1 MAGREPLDP
10 IPNSNVKSPSAYDT
24 VAISHGKVGRRQAFS
39 YTTSHSPKKK
49 SLPTHTTILIAGW
62 SSPVARQAHNL
73 KVAGSNPAPATIK
86 YTNPFLIPFDIY
98 VNLCYN
104 YRYIQSAD

>member
-49 SLPTHTTILIAGW
+49 ITPNSHYNINRGVEQPG
-62 SSPVARQAHNL
+62 SSS
-73 KVAGSNPAPATIK
+73 GS
-86 YTNPFLIPFDIY
+86 
-98 VNLCYN
+98 
-104 YRYIQSAD
+104 

>member
-39 YTTSHSPKKK
+39 YTTSHSLKKK
-49 SLPTHTTILIAGW
+49 SLLTHTTILIAGW
-62 SSPVARQAHNL
+62 SSQVARQAHNL
-73 KVAGSNPAPATIK
+73 KVAGSNPAPATKIESFFHFVLS
-86 YTNPFLIPFDIY
+86 YSSLF
-98 VNLCYN
+98 
-104 YRYIQSAD
+104 

>member
-24 VAISHGKVGRRQAFS
+24 VAISRGKVGRRQAFS
-39 YTTSHSPKKK
+39 YTHSLSKKI
-49 SLPTHTTILIAGW
+49 PTLTQQTNAGW
-62 SSPVARQAHNL
+62 SSQVARQAHNL

-86 YTNPFLIPFDIY
+86 LYVENLIT
-98 VNLCYN
+98 
-104 YRYIQSAD
+104 

>member
-24 VAISHGKVGRRQAFS
+24 VAISRGKVGRRQAFS
-39 YTTSHSPKKK
+39 YTS
-49 SLPTHTTILIAGW
+49 SLTLTQKIPTQQTNAGW
-62 SSPVARQAHNL
+62 SSQVARQAHNL

-86 YTNPFLIPFDIY
+86 LYVENLIT
-98 VNLCYN
+98 
-104 YRYIQSAD
+104 